1 MQIRKGYK
9 YRLKTNRTTGTQ
21 FVRFA
26 GACRFVWNKILA
38 LNEGRYRAGVP
49 RLSYNDAA
57 ALVAWWKES
66 EECGWLKHV
75 HSQVL
80 QQCLKDL
87 ERAYAN
93 LFAGRTAPPRS
104 RKKFLSDSFRYP
116 QGFKLDGRM
125 VYLPMVG
132 WVEFWE
138 SRPLEGTI
146 KNVTVSRQGRHWF
159 VAFQVELEIPA
170 PVHPATAAVGIDLG
184 IATFAATSDGAL
196 HPPLHAYRCVE
207 KKKARMQRRLAGMVK
222 YSCNWK
228 KQQRRIA
235 KLDIRTANCRADF
248 LHKLS
253 TDTSKNHA
261 VICLEDLQ
269 VRHMSRS
276 AQGTMEEPGH
286 NVAAKS
292 GLNKAILDQGWGTFR
307 RMLEYKQT
315 WRGGEVIAVNPR
327 YTSQTCPECG
337 HVAKENRVQQAL
349 FSCVAC
355 GYTYHADVVAA
366 KNILALGHRERL
378 NAFAHPQGV
387 PGLTVLE
394 GGEDVNSA
402 KQMPSAAV

>member
-9 YRLKTNRTTGTQ
+9 YRLKTNRTTGAQ

-38 LNEGRYRAGVP
+38 LNEGRYLAGVP

-66 EECGWLKHV
+66 EEYGWLKNV

-93 LFAGRTAPPRS
+93 LFAGRTAPPTY
-104 RKKFLSDSFRYP
+104 RKKFLADSFRYP
-116 QGFKLDGRM
+116 QGFKLDGRC
-125 VYLPMVG
+125 VYLPRIG
-132 WVEFWE
+132 WVEFWK
-138 SRPLEGTI
+138 SREIDGTI
-146 KNVTVSRQGRHWF
+146 KHITVSRDGAHWC
-159 VAFQVELEIPA
+159 VSFQVEMDIDA
-170 PVHPATAAVGIDLG
+170 PVHPATASVGIDLG
-184 IATFAATSDGAL
+184 IATFAAFSDGIL
-196 HPPLHAYRCVE
+196 HPPLHAYRTAE

-222 YSCNWK
+222 YSAHWK

-235 KLDIRTANCRADF
+235 KLESRTAHCRHDF

-253 TDTSKNHA
+253 TETSKNHA
-261 VICLEDLQ
+261 VIVVENLQ
-269 VRHMSRS
+269 VRNMSRS
-276 AQGTMEEPGH
+276 ARGTVDEPGK
-286 NVAAKS
+286 NVAQKS
-292 GLNKAILDQGWGTFR
+292 GLNKSILDQGWGMFR
-307 RMLEYKQT
+307 RMLDYKQA

-327 YTSQTCPECG
+327 STSQTCPECG
-337 HVAKENRVQQAL
+337 HVSKANRLQQAL

-366 KNILALGHRERL
+366 RNILALGHRERL
-378 NAFAHPQGV
+378 NACSSR
-387 PGLTVLE
+387 E
-394 GGEDVNSA
+394 G
-402 KQMPSAAV
+402 